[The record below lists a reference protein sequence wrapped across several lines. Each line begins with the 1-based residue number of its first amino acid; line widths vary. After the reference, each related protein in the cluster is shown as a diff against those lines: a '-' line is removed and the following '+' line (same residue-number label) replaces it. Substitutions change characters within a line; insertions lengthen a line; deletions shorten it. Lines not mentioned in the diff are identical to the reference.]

1 MHCRFAKGILSYIP
15 PIQSH
20 VLRHGQTATRRF
32 EHKLVDW
39 TRNANIITPSLRHI
53 EVSNIS

>member
-1 MHCRFAKGILSYIP
+1 MYCRFAKGILSYIP
-15 PIQSH
+15 PVQTH

-39 TRNANIITPSLRHI
+39 TRNANIVTPSLRHI
-53 EVSNIS
+53 EVYNIS